1 VDRTAQ
7 YSFRNR
13 LSTVSR
19 YVSSTAL
26 PLYSAGE
33 FQVVRNISSVHTRS
47 VVDKLLLGVTVS
59 YMVVFRLVTA
69 GVTIACSLSY
79 NEPYNRKKN
88 CSRLAHSPLSLS

>member
-26 PLYSAGE
+26 RLYSAGE

-47 VVDKLLLGVTVS
+47 AVDKL
-59 YMVVFRLVTA
+59 
-69 GVTIACSLSY
+69 
-79 NEPYNRKKN
+79 
-88 CSRLAHSPLSLS
+88 